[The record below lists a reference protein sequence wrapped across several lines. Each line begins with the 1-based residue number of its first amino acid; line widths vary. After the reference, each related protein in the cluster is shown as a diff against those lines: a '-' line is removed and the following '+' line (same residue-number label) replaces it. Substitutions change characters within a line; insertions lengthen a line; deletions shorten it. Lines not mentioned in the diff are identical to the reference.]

1 MRQLLAYLNNNGVQA
16 RPFWMPM
23 NQLKMFKNEMYIT
36 NTDVSALVYDTSIS
50 IPSSAG
56 ITQKQLQTVVE
67 TIKTFFKG

>member
-1 MRQLLAYLNNNGVQA
+1 MKCILQIQ
-16 RPFWMPM
+16 
-23 NQLKMFKNEMYIT
+23 MFQH
-36 NTDVSALVYDTSIS
+36 LVYDTSIS